1 MPTQTHGVANA
12 NATNRMTSSQLNE
25 LVINWHI
32 TEACN
37 YNCTYCFAKWGKPN
51 ELHRSL
57 SSIEQL
63 LDKLANYFIHGNP
76 EIKRMLGYQDVRLNF
91 AGGEPM
97 MLGSAFST
105 ALVMAKQK
113 GFQTSIIT
121 NGSYLLRRRFELPVN
136 TLDMIGIS
144 FDSQQSSVRR
154 ELGRIDRRGN
164 SLNEDELQLALQLLS
179 HTQKGLKTKINTVV
193 NALNWEEDFTHL
205 ISSMAVDKWKVLQ
218 VMPTDKHELLISDD
232 QFRRFVE
239 KHSGKGLP
247 ISPESNNTMTESYLM
262 IDPNGRF
269 YQNNNGMSGY
279 SYSER
284 ITDVGVEAAL
294 SQVNFNCNRFKS
306 RYHVKN
312 MSNISDEVLI

>member
-1 MPTQTHGVANA
+1 
-12 NATNRMTSSQLNE
+12 
-25 LVINWHI
+25 
-32 TEACN
+32 
-37 YNCTYCFAKWGKPN
+37 
-51 ELHRSL
+51 
-57 SSIEQL
+57 
-63 LDKLANYFIHGNP
+63 
-76 EIKRMLGYQDVRLNF
+76 LGYQDVRLNF

-144 FDSQQSSVRR
+144 FDSQQPSVRR
-154 ELGRIDRRGN
+154 KLGRIDRRGN

-205 ISSMAVDKWKVLQ
+205 ISSIAVDKWKVLQ

-269 YQNNNGMSGY
+269 YQNNN
-279 SYSER
+279 
-284 ITDVGVEAAL
+284 
-294 SQVNFNCNRFKS
+294 
-306 RYHVKN
+306 
-312 MSNISDEVLI
+312 